1 MPYGH
6 LTKYQLSARVRALRA
21 EHRHLAGRAGSL
33 PRLREIRGELTR
45 LLAAQSTQRAVALLS
60 RALAAEGAPTGASLL
75 VGQFYIF
82 GRIILRTQFAA
93 SQIALFQGRLAHAG
107 YTAAPVPVWPDSAAA
122 EAIRPH

>member
-1 MPYGH
+1 MSYER

-60 RALAAEGAPTGASLL
+60 RALAAEGAPTSTDPPPELPP
-75 VGQFYIF
+75 VETSN
-82 GRIILRTQFAA
+82 GRI
-93 SQIALFQGRLAHAG
+93 SVH
-107 YTAAPVPVWPDSAAA
+107 
-122 EAIRPH
+122 